1 MKRTRWYEGTQRP
14 AYIGVYERMFS
25 SVSYTVYFY
34 SKWDGKEWLINSGDV
49 DTANIQRL
57 GSLSQNIPWRGL
69 VK

>member
-1 MKRTRWYEGTQRP
+1 MKPTGWYEGTQKP
-14 AYIGVYERMFS
+14 AYIGVYERVFG
-25 SVSYTVYFY
+25 SVSYTLYLY

-69 VK
+69 TK